1 MDMDRDMFG
10 NVPPAG
16 PAAMSRYRSYYC
28 ILPPPKLAQ
37 DLENRAERW
46 ARPRGVRRVT
56 AADRLH
62 ISLNRLPDGEL
73 TAPELLDD
81 AIEVGAAMRRP
92 SFDLC
97 FDIMEA
103 WNGHKDEG
111 GRRQF
116 AIVLRCS
123 TPPRGA
129 EDLYRDLRK
138 EMTRYGLPAG
148 PLKFE
153 PHITVWY
160 QYGRIESKRLSQPI
174 RFRADRFWLVHSIT
188 GARRLEHIASW
199 PLKF

>member
-10 NVPPAG
+10 NVPPIG
-16 PAAMSRYRSYYC
+16 PRAASHYRSFYS

-37 DLENRAERW
+37 ELEDRAERW

-81 AIEVGAAMRRP
+81 AIEVGASVRRP
-92 SFDLC
+92 SFELC
-97 FDIMEA
+97 FDVMEA
-103 WNGHKDEG
+103 WNGHKDES
-111 GRRQF
+111 GRRQY

-123 TPPRGA
+123 APPRGA

-138 EMTRYGLPAG
+138 EMGRYGLPVG

-160 QYGRIESKRLSQPI
+160 QYNPMASKRLTQPI

-188 GARRLEHIASW
+188 GAKRLEHIASW

>member
-1 MDMDRDMFG
+1 MDIDRDMFG
-10 NVPPAG
+10 NIQPNHPR
-16 PAAMSRYRSYYC
+16 AASHYRSFYSL
-28 ILPPPKLAQ
+28 LPPPKLAQ
-37 DLENRAERW
+37 DLEDRAERW

-81 AIEVGAAMRRP
+81 AIEVGASVRRP
-92 SFDLC
+92 AFELC
-97 FDIMEA
+97 FDVMEA
-103 WNGHKDEG
+103 WNGHKDDS
-111 GRRQF
+111 GRRQY

-123 TPPRGA
+123 DPPRGA

-138 EMTRYGLPAG
+138 EMARYGLPVG

-160 QYGRIESKRLSQPI
+160 QYNRMASKRLFHPI

-188 GARRLEHIASW
+188 GAKRLEHIASW

>member
-10 NVPPAG
+10 NVPPIG
-16 PAAMSRYRSYYC
+16 PRAASHYRSFYS

-37 DLENRAERW
+37 ELEDRSERW

-81 AIEVGAAMRRP
+81 AIEVGASVRRA

-97 FDIMEA
+97 FDVMEA
-103 WNGHKDEG
+103 WNGHKDDS
-111 GRRQF
+111 GRRQY
-116 AIVLRCS
+116 AIVLKCS
-123 TPPRGA
+123 APPRGA

-138 EMTRYGLPAG
+138 EMGRYGLPVG

-160 QYGRIESKRLSQPI
+160 QYNRMASKRLVQPI
-174 RFRADRFWLVHSIT
+174 CFRADRFWLVHSIT
-188 GARRLEHIASW
+188 GAKRLEHIASW
-199 PLKF
+199 QLKF

>member
-1 MDMDRDMFG
+1 MDIERDMFG
-10 NVPPAG
+10 SVSPAG
-16 PAAMSRYRSYYC
+16 PRATSHFRSFYS

-37 DLENRAERW
+37 DLEDRAERW

-62 ISLNRLPDGEL
+62 LSLNRLPDGEL
-73 TAPELLDD
+73 TAPELLED
-81 AIEVGAAMRRP
+81 AIEVGAAMRRA

-97 FDIMEA
+97 FDVMEA
-103 WNGHKDEG
+103 WNGPKDDS

-116 AIVLRCS
+116 AIVLKCS

-138 EMTRYGLPAG
+138 EMSRYGLPVG

-153 PHITVWY
+153 PHITLWY
-160 QYGRIESKRLSQPI
+160 QHGRFESKRLSEPI

>member
-1 MDMDRDMFG
+1 MDIDRDMFG
-10 NVPPAG
+10 NALPSHPR
-16 PAAMSRYRSYYC
+16 AASHFRSFYS

-37 DLENRAERW
+37 ELENRAERW

-81 AIEVGAAMRRP
+81 AIEVGAAMRR
-92 SFDLC
+92 SAFDLC
-97 FDIMEA
+97 FDTMEA
-103 WNGHKDEG
+103 WNGPKDVN
-111 GRRQF
+111 GRRQYT
-116 AIVLRCS
+116 IVLRCS
-123 TPPRGA
+123 SPPRGA

-138 EMTRYGLPAG
+138 EMIRHGLPVG

-160 QYGRIESKRLSQPI
+160 QQGWLESRRLAQPI

-188 GARRLEHIASW
+188 GARRLEHLASW

>member
-1 MDMDRDMFG
+1 MDIERDMFG
-10 NVPPAG
+10 NVEPAH
-16 PAAMSRYRSYYC
+16 PRAMSHYRSFFC
-28 ILPPPKLAQ
+28 LLPPPKLAQ
-37 DLENRAERW
+37 ELEHRAERW

-56 AADRLH
+56 TADRLH

-81 AIEVGAAMRRP
+81 AIEVGAAMHRA

-97 FDIMEA
+97 FDVMEA
-103 WNGHKDEG
+103 WNGPKDDS

-116 AIVLRCS
+116 AVVLKCS

-138 EMTRYGLPAG
+138 EMTRYGLPVG

-160 QYGRIESKRLSQPI
+160 QHGRFESKRLSQPI